1 MTVTPSINSISR
13 MVSFLFFRS
22 ALLRLNFFVA
32 RSFALTALDCS
43 LLLSGIFSRHGRE
56 AT

>member
-43 LLLSGIFSRHGRE
+43 LLLSGIFSRHGRK